1 MSNVS
6 SNNDKN
12 LITVGICDFIKRVN
26 KYYNPSTLVESV
38 EVKKVEKFE
47 AI

>member
-1 MSNVS
+1 MSGVT

-12 LITVGICDFIKRVN
+12 LITVGICDFIKRAN
-26 KYYNPSTLVESV
+26 KCYDPATLVESV